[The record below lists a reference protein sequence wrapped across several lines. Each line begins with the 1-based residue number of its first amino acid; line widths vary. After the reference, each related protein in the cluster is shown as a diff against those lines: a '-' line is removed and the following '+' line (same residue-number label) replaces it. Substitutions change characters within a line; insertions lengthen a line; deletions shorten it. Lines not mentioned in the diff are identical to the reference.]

1 MNSESQTQASP
12 KSPKNILFA
21 SWYGGLGG
29 GETDLLTLAQDLNR
43 ADYTPYLLVPHEGQ
57 LAQAWRKQGGQVHVI
72 PFRGVTT
79 WFVPFI
85 WTRLPVVAHITRL
98 LREQHIHLVHSDY
111 HTLPFMAGACQQ
123 AQVPL
128 MWTVHGWWFRPQ
140 IWQRAFFRAMPAVAR
155 SHSVKD
161 GFLGTPPFMSPDD
174 LPVVYSGV
182 DTARFHP
189 DINASAE
196 KSALGFAPNVPLVT
210 LIARF
215 QSVKGHEVFQNMAR
229 EIAPHLPNV
238 QFIVAGENVFG
249 GARDNAYKAHV
260 LAIAKSDSL
269 LQTRLHYIGFRD
281 DVENIIAL
289 SDVVVCASDF
299 ESYGKVNLE
308 AMACGKAVVSTNRGG
323 PSETVLHGETGFL
336 VPPQDAPNMA
346 HHVMTLLNN
355 PSLRAEMG
363 RKGRERVLAHFSA
376 SKTIQAYQNY
386 FARLLATPPTK

>member
-1 MNSESQTQASP
+1 MNSESQIQASP

-29 GETDLLTLAQDLNR
+29 GETDLLTLAQDLDR
-43 ADYTPYLLVPHEGQ
+43 ADYTPHLLVPHDGQ

-79 WFVPFI
+79 FFVPFI
-85 WTRLPVVAHITRL
+85 WTRLPIVSRIAHL
-98 LREQHIHLVHSDY
+98 LRQQNIHLVHSDY
-111 HTLPFMAGACQQ
+111 HTLPFMAGACKQ

-128 MWTVHGWWFRPQ
+128 MWTVHGWWFRPHG
-140 IWQRAFFRAMPAVAR
+140 WQRAFFRGLPAVAR

-161 GFLGTPPFMSPDD
+161 GFLGIPPFMSPDA
-174 LPVVYSGV
+174 LSVVYSGV

-189 DINASAE
+189 NIDASAE
-196 KSALGFAPNVPLVT
+196 KSALGFAPDVPLVT

-229 EIAPHLPNV
+229 EIAQHMPPV

-249 GARDNAYKAHV
+249 GARDNAYKEHI
-260 LAIAKSDSL
+260 LAIAKNDPVL
-269 LQTRLHYIGFRD
+269 KTRLHYIGFRD

-289 SDVVVCASDF
+289 SDVIVCASDF

-336 VPPQDAPNMA
+336 VPPQDAHNMA
-346 HHVMTLLNN
+346 QHVMTLLNN

-363 RKGRERVLAHFSA
+363 RKGRERVLAHFGA
-376 SKTIQAYQNY
+376 STTTQAYLAH
-386 FARLLATPPTK
+386 FARLLKKQP